1 MLQSICQNPQ
11 LVETVLH
18 TVDSLVIVLDKD
30 GIVRAMNAAAVAFTH
45 YDPEEVVGRYHWSD
59 FVPAKEQD
67 KVERLFKSLLK
78 KRTVQNVEHHWLTK
92 EGNPLLVKW
101 HNTVITDEHDEIEYV
116 IATGVNITDQ
126 ARLAEELKISS
137 KVVETGDPVL
147 ITDAALRIIKVNEA
161 FTRVTGY
168 SEADVL
174 GQTPRILSSGAHDQT
189 FYENMWQSLQTS
201 GCWAG
206 EITNRHKS
214 GHYFT
219 EYMRISTLHDNEGQ
233 VTHYVSSF
241 IDISAAKA
249 NEQKLRFLARFDSQT
264 GIANRDYFT
273 RKLDQTIQSH
283 QQNRQKGLLFYLRLG
298 FLEKMEAHYGNAFV
312 DTVILKVLHDVEHTL
327 AGYQYFLGRITGSGF
342 GICILNVPRTAG
354 LKTATQIARSV
365 VELTRHYPLAIDE
378 EDEFFNLYPE
388 IGICTFP
395 DAYDASSLDAEAM
408 LHHALIAS
416 QKSRDKK
423 ECYEFYSSALQRAV
437 DESHK
442 LEVALNH
449 AIQKLD
455 EFELHHQPQFDACGR
470 VTGGEALI
478 RWKHNGK
485 LVSPGLFIPLA
496 EKTDDIITINRWVFK
511 QAVAQLHALDE
522 GGLLTQY
529 RSLSVNF
536 SPKCIMAAD
545 LVTFLQNEIERT
557 PWVAQRIK
565 LEVTESSFIHD
576 IDAFKQRLAEIKTLG
591 FKVSIDD
598 FGTGY
603 SSLSYLTEL
612 EFDEIKIDQSFVS
625 KLNQR
630 CEKSCRVI
638 KSIISI
644 AKALNVNVVAEGV
657 ETAIQLEVLKELQCA
672 HFQGFL
678 FSKPL
683 PVNELTTL
691 LARNP
696 PSTLV
701 PASAA

>member
-18 TVDSLVIVLDKD
+18 TVDSLVIVLDQD

-59 FVPAKEQD
+59 FVPVNEQD
-67 KVERLFKSLLK
+67 KVESLFKNLLK
-78 KRTVQNVEHHWLTK
+78 KRTVQNVEHHWITK
-92 EGNPLLVKW
+92 EGRPLLLKW
-101 HNTVITDEHDEIEYV
+101 HNAVVTDAHDKVKYV

-126 ARLAEELKISS
+126 ALLEEELRISR

-147 ITDAALRIIKVNEA
+147 ITDANLRIIRINEA
-161 FTRVTGY
+161 FSRVTGY

-174 GQTPRILSSGAHDQT
+174 GQTPRMLSSGLHDQA
-189 FYENMWQSLQTS
+189 FYAQMWQSLSTN
-201 GCWAG
+201 GNWAG
-206 EITNRHKS
+206 EITNRHKN
-214 GHYFT
+214 GHHFT
-219 EYMRISTLHDNEGQ
+219 EYVRIAALHDNDGQ

-273 RKLDQTIQSH
+273 QKLRQSIQTH
-283 QQNRQKGLLFYLRLG
+283 QHNRQKGLLFYLRLG

-312 DTVILKVLHDVEHTL
+312 DTVILKVLHDLEHTL
-327 AGYQYFLGRITGSGF
+327 SGYQYFLGRVTGSGF
-342 GICILNVPRTAG
+342 GICVQNVPRTAG
-354 LKTATQIARSV
+354 LKTATHLALEM
-365 VELTRHYPLAIDE
+365 VELTKHYPLAIDE
-378 EDEFFNLYPE
+378 EEERFNLYPE

-395 DAYDASSLDAEAM
+395 DANDASSLDAEA
-408 LHHALIAS
+408 LIHHALVAS
-416 QKSRDKK
+416 QKSRDKQ
-423 ECYEFYSSALQRAV
+423 ECYEFYSNALQRAV
-437 DESHK
+437 DESHQ

-455 EFELHHQPQFDACGR
+455 EFELHHQPQFDAQGR

-478 RWKHNGK
+478 RWKHNGI
-485 LVSPGLFIPLA
+485 LVPPGLFIPLA

-511 QAVAQLHALDE
+511 QAVAQLHTLDKS
-522 GGLLTQY
+522 GLLKQY

-545 LVTFLQNEIERT
+545 LVTFLQNELEQT
-557 PWVAQRIK
+557 PWIAQRMK
-565 LEVTESSFIHD
+565 LEVTESSFVHD
-576 IDAFKQRLAEIKTLG
+576 IDAFKQRLAEIKALG

-612 EFDEIKIDQSFVS
+612 EFDEIKIDKSFVS
-625 KLNQR
+625 KLSKQ
-630 CEKSCRVI
+630 CERPCRVI

-657 ETAIQLEVLKELQCA
+657 ETPVQLEALNELQCA
-672 HFQGFL
+672 QFQGFL

-683 PVNELTTL
+683 PFPALIGLLTDNQ
-691 LARNP
+691 R
-696 PSTLV
+696 
-701 PASAA
+701 SAAPIGTA